1 MSRRAF
7 AVAGAAVLAFGM
19 TGCAATYE
27 GSGSKD
33 AASAEQLAM
42 TTDDPW
48 DAAIVQTRTS
58 AEGNLIDGT
67 YTGTGMDMGG
77 PISVTLTVKGNV
89 ITVDRMVQTAETQS
103 VGGFEAIRDGK
114 YAEMI
119 EAAQGS
125 DIDTISGATVTTVG
139 VRSAVDDALAQAAG
153 AESTT
158 KTEEAK

>member
-42 TTDDPW
+42 TTDD
-48 DAAIVQTRTS
+48 AAIVQTRTS

-67 YTGTGMDMGG
+67 YTGTGMGMGG

-114 YAEMI
+114 YADMI

-139 VRSAVDDALAQAAG
+139 VRTAVDDALAQAAG